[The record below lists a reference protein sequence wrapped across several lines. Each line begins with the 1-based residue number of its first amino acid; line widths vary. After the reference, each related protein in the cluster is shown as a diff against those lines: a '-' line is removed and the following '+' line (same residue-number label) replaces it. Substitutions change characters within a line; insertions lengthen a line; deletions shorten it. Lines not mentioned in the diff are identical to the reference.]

1 MVFQTSPIA
10 KWPASDN
17 MGSDAY
23 EPTRRYIILVVAARM
38 GPTINS
44 QTMGKTIPGGVH
56 DGILRLKI
64 VATLDVVLLLVVV
77 VVVAASST
85 ASSVFTWGQVLDMGF
100 KIRDFNASP

>member
-38 GPTINS
+38 GPMINS

-77 VVVAASST
+77 VAASSA
-85 ASSVFTWGQVLDMGF
+85 ASSVFTCGRVLDMGF